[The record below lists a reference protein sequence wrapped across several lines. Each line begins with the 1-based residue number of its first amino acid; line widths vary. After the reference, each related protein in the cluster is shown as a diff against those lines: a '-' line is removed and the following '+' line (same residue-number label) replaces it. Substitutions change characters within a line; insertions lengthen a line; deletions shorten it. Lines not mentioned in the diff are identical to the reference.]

1 VGSGNNT
8 GGFHVFGGN
17 REAGSAG
24 SVRSF
29 SGQGG
34 EVWENSP
41 AARNII
47 PRSQS
52 LSTLHSSFA
61 GSTSARLSAPLSA
74 SARSTGGSA
83 LASSRRLPGTI
94 NQTNSFRRPFG
105 TSVFPRN
112 GFGRGCWNCGFGF
125 GGWRGGWG
133 WHNNWGWGFW
143 GGWGFG
149 WPWLGFW
156 GWDPFIYDPWW
167 GWPGP
172 GYGYYGWYN
181 NNYVYGSPT
190 AGNLAP
196 ENDSTPPPSQ
206 DMQYNSSGNWIAPNG
221 PSPSSSTDSEILTVP
236 FLIYMKSGE
245 IHTVR
250 DYWMVDGKFY
260 YLRMDGAE
268 RSVNLEEIDLART
281 NTENA
286 NSGVKFIFKS
296 APSAAP
302 TAPDEKVAPPAST
315 EPSPSPKT
323 EHQNDQPSQPEA
335 RT

>member
-1 VGSGNNT
+1 
-8 GGFHVFGGN
+8 
-17 REAGSAG
+17 
-24 SVRSF
+24 
-29 SGQGG
+29 
-34 EVWENSP
+34 
-41 AARNII
+41 
-47 PRSQS
+47 
-52 LSTLHSSFA
+52 
-61 GSTSARLSAPLSA
+61 
-74 SARSTGGSA
+74 
-83 LASSRRLPGTI
+83 LPGAI
-94 NQTNSFRRPFG
+94 NQTNSFRRPYG

-133 WHNNWGWGFW
+133 WRNNWGWGFG

-167 GWPGP
+167 GWPAP

-190 AGNLAP
+190 AGNMAP
-196 ENDSTPPPSQ
+196 EDDSTPPLSQ
-206 DMQYNSSGNWIAPNG
+206 DTQDDSSGNWVTPNSS
-221 PSPSSSTDSEILTVP
+221 SPSSSTDSAILTVP
-236 FLIYMKSGE
+236 FLIYLKSGE

-250 DYWMVDGKFY
+250 DYWMVDGKFC

-268 RSVNLEEIDLART
+268 RSVNLEEVDLPRT

-286 NSGVKFIFKS
+286 KSGVKFIFKS
-296 APSAAP
+296 APGAAP
-302 TAPDEKVAPPAST
+302 TAPDENVAPPASV

-323 EHQNDQPSQPEA
+323 QHQNDQPPQPEA